1 MAISSATELESSL
14 ISFAG
19 SDSTLTRQ
27 GVDKRKG
34 RRPEGWGGGGR
45 LFKGRD
51 YFEKFPSK
59 GAIIR
64 GNTVSMNF
72 HLPVYEASTEKKV
85 LSQFNITGSTT
96 VPS

>member
-27 GVDKRKG
+27 GVDKKG
-34 RRPEGWGGGGR
+34 KKAIGVGGGER

-51 YFEKFPSK
+51 FLKKFS
-59 GAIIR
+59 
-64 GNTVSMNF
+64 V
-72 HLPVYEASTEKKV
+72 
-85 LSQFNITGSTT
+85 
-96 VPS
+96 

>member
-34 RRPEGWGGGGR
+34 RRPEGWGGGGDYSREEIILKNFR
-45 LFKGRD
+45 LR
-51 YFEKFPSK
+51 

>member
-34 RRPEGWGGGGR
+34 RRPEGWGGGGDYSREEIILKNFRLRGR
-45 LFKGRD
+45 LF
-51 YFEKFPSK
+51 EE
-59 GAIIR
+59 IR
-64 GNTVSMNF
+64 Y
-72 HLPVYEASTEKKV
+72 P
-85 LSQFNITGSTT
+85 
-96 VPS
+96 

>member
-19 SDSTLTRQ
+19 SDSSLTRQ
-27 GVDKRKG
+27 GVDKQGKKAIG
-34 RRPEGWGGGGR
+34 VWGGGGR

-51 YFEKFPSK
+51 FLKKFPSK

-64 GNTVSMNF
+64 GTAIMRGNTVSMIF
-72 HLPVYEASTEKKV
+72 HLPVYKAPT
-85 LSQFNITGSTT
+85 
-96 VPS
+96 

>member
-34 RRPEGWGGGGR
+34 RRPEGWGGGR

-59 GAIIR
+59 GGDYSRKYGIHEFSFTSLR
-64 GNTVSMNF
+64 S
-72 HLPVYEASTEKKV
+72 LY
-85 LSQFNITGSTT
+85 
-96 VPS
+96 

>member
-1 MAISSATELESSL
+1 M
-14 ISFAG
+14 
-19 SDSTLTRQ
+19 
-27 GVDKRKG
+27 
-34 RRPEGWGGGGR
+34 GGGGP